1 MRPFSYAVIAL
12 GLFAGSP
19 AIAADMAA
27 PAIVSAPVGASE
39 CSGANALARIQ
50 HIFAWADRNQW
61 HRGLLITE
69 IGNPRP
75 SGHHYAEP
83 GLVVRDYCMADA
95 VMTDGAARPVYYVI
109 EHGLG
114 FVGLG
119 SDIDFCV
126 PGLDP
131 WHVHDGDCRTVR

>member
-1 MRPFSYAVIAL
+1 MRLFPLSAILLAL
-12 GLFAGSP
+12 SAGTP
-19 AIAADMAA
+19 ALAADFVS
-27 PAIVSAPVGASE
+27 PSIVSAPADYD
-39 CSGANALARIQ
+39 CAGANALARIK
-50 HIFAWADRNQW
+50 HIFAWADRNTW
-61 HRGLLITE
+61 HRGFVISE

-75 SGHHYAEP
+75 SGHPYAEP
-83 GLVVRDYCMADA
+83 GLVQRDYCMADA
-95 VMTDGAARPVYYVI
+95 VMTDGTSRPVYYVV

>member
-1 MRPFSYAVIAL
+1 
-12 GLFAGSP
+12 
-19 AIAADMAA
+19 
-27 PAIVSAPVGASE
+27 
-39 CSGANALARIQ
+39 
-50 HIFAWADRNQW
+50 
-61 HRGLLITE
+61 
-69 IGNPRP
+69 
-75 SGHHYAEP
+75 
-83 GLVVRDYCMADA
+83 MADA
-95 VMTDGAARPVYYVI
+95 VMTDGSASPVYYVV